1 MRKCMLVVVLAAF
14 ACCSALML
22 ASLFSPTLA
31 RDNGQWKDI
40 DPKVRQWFREQKSP
54 QTGGYC
60 CNESDGTY
68 AEEEI
73 REGHYWTR
81 FEQSN
86 GKWIPVPTK
95 LLSAIP
101 TTTALLSLG
110 GFLRAGFS
118 KSAVMPQE
126 RCVMAVVNAYPVQ
139 NPAPNC
145 AYCGEPFKQKEN
157 HLYAWRSSSGKLY
170 CSEFCADDEAEA
182 TSNTREAAPM
192 SRLTTVAS

>member
-1 MRKCMLVVVLAAF
+1 MRKCMLVAVLAAF

-40 DPKVRQWFREQKSP
+40 DPKVRQWFREQKSR

-86 GKWIPVPTK
+86 GKWIPVPDHVVIRDPNRNGAPVAWWF
-95 LLSAIP
+95 LESGILQIRCYAP
-101 TTTALLSLG
+101 G
-110 GFLRAGFS
+110 GG
-118 KSAVMPQE
+118 V
-126 RCVMAVVNAYPVQ
+126 
-139 NPAPNC
+139 
-145 AYCGEPFKQKEN
+145 
-157 HLYAWRSSSGKLY
+157 
-170 CSEFCADDEAEA
+170 
-182 TSNTREAAPM
+182 
-192 SRLTTVAS
+192 